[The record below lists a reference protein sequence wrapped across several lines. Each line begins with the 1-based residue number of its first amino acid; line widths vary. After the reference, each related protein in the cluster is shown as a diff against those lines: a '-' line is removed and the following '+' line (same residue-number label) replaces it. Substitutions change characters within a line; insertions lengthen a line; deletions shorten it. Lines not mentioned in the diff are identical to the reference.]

1 MKNGGR
7 RRHAQAAPAEANETP
22 ATDREQAAPN
32 SAPAGAKAACV
43 SGCGGC
49 TSCGASQSVGRIVK
63 EKKAGGTAGP
73 LTVLAGALASSAV
86 FGFRSSALSCP
97 VGLTF
102 ALVIALSRLFQFNEA
117 GWSVVI
123 FAAFLVVEL
132 LVLRRW
138 CANFCPLGALI
149 GLMSRLNRTFVPR
162 LNPKACVH
170 VTHGVDCRICLDACP
185 EGIDLRQ
192 GPLTSAQISLC
203 IKCGACAHACPSAA
217 VNFPWLKNSPFA
229 AAAPVPERGTQV
241 VADAAERVKN
251 YDEVAP
257 ILPIEEAV
265 RQSSRY
271 LRCGRCTEV
280 CPQGNPV
287 SEWMA
292 HLSQGDVRTASQL
305 MLREGAMPEICGRIC
320 PSERFCEQVCSMQEA
335 HGAVMIPAIE
345 RSVAQYA
352 LDQGFA
358 PGIRRARRPV
368 RAAVIGA
375 GPAGM
380 ACADYLARRGVTVTV
395 YEAEQRIG
403 GLLTYGIA
411 PFKLDRAVVAK
422 RAGIL
427 RNLGVTVVT
436 GTKVGR
442 DIAFDR

>member
-1 MKNGGR
+1 M
-7 RRHAQAAPAEANETP
+7 
-22 ATDREQAAPN
+22 
-32 SAPAGAKAACV
+32 
-43 SGCGGC
+43 
-49 TSCGASQSVGRIVK
+49 
-63 EKKAGGTAGP
+63 
-73 LTVLAGALASSAV
+73 
-86 FGFRSSALSCP
+86 
-97 VGLTF
+97 GLTF

-229 AAAPVPERGTQV
+229 AAAPVPERGTRV

>member
-63 EKKAGGTAGP
+63 EKKAGGTAGS

-86 FGFRSSALSCP
+86 FGFPVFCLICP

-203 IKCGACAHACPSAA
+203 IKCGACAHACPLAA

-265 RQSSRY
+265 RQSSRC

-292 HLSQGDVRTASQL
+292 RLLQGDVRTASQL

-358 PGIRRARRPV
+358 P
-368 RAAVIGA
+368 AVQC
-375 GPAGM
+375 GP
-380 ACADYLARRGVTVTV
+380 R
-395 YEAEQRIG
+395 
-403 GLLTYGIA
+403 
-411 PFKLDRAVVAK
+411 
-422 RAGIL
+422 
-427 RNLGVTVVT
+427 
-436 GTKVGR
+436 
-442 DIAFDR
+442 